1 MEIKHEQRG
10 AVEVVAPV
18 GRLDTDSSSDLELAI
33 HDMLGAGSKHFVLDL
48 SKIGYVSSA
57 GLRVLLMLAKQL
69 DGGRG
74 SLRLAGL
81 NPQVKQVFDIAGFSK
96 LFSIY
101 ASQDAALDKH
111 PHLAEQGVALGKIA
125 SKLMKTEARASDG
138 VDASEVKTASAA
150 ARLLGAKAAAKPEP
164 ASAAAARPG
173 APSDKTMALSALKTP
188 TAPQAATPAAP
199 AQSANKPG
207 FFARLFG
214 MFRKS

>member
-1 MEIKHEQRG
+1 
-10 AVEVVAPV
+10 
-18 GRLDTDSSSDLELAI
+18 
-33 HDMLGAGSKHFVLDL
+33 MLGAGSKHFVLDL

-164 ASAAAARPG
+164 ASAAARPG

>member
-10 AVEVVAPV
+10 AVEVLAPV

-33 HDMLGAGSKHFVLDL
+33 HDMLGAGAKHFVIDL
-48 SKIGYVSSA
+48 SQIGYVSSA

-69 DGGRG
+69 DGGKG

-96 LFSIY
+96 LFQLFPSRE
-101 ASQDAALDKH
+101 AALDKH

-125 SKLMKTEARASDG
+125 SKLMKTEARTSDG
-138 VDASEVKTASAA
+138 VDAAETRTANAA
-150 ARLLGAKAAAKPEP
+150 AALLGAKPAAKAEP
-164 ASAAAARPG
+164 PKAGAAPSGG
-173 APSDKTMALSALKTP
+173 ASDKTMALSALKTP
-188 TAPQAATPAAP
+188 MMPAPAAAPDAATKPAK
-199 AQSANKPG
+199 KPG

-214 MFRKS
+214 RKG